1 MLAEAPR
8 ELPGASP
15 PWWRA
20 RVGYQRL
27 DRVQTGG
34 DLADAVT
41 AADREYY
48 STAQRFAE
56 ASDTGVLTA
65 YPMAMDADAVPGVL
79 DSSGEA
85 QAVADELMELYSVPR
100 RQWSVRVGVS
110 SRLRWWDL
118 ELGSAVVLTWPSIA
132 TLSAGKTL
140 IVRGVSARGDFAELE
155 LWG

>member
-1 MLAEAPR
+1 
-8 ELPGASP
+8 
-15 PWWRA
+15 
-20 RVGYQRL
+20 VGYQRL

-118 ELGSAVVLTWPSIA
+118 ELGSAVVLTWPSIS